1 MNGERRSEGG
11 GVGGAGDAAPGGVNS
26 ILWNR
31 WEGDAPENIRDYLE
45 RGERFPALPG
55 VYEAGAALVVV
66 GFVLRVGRASAA
78 SMGTETESVYAA
90 TATPARVPEDAA
102 VIVAGVGRR
111 RQKRVRRMRR
121 MGEGGDEVRM
131 GMRIGGRRV

>member
-66 GFVLRVGRASAA
+66 GFVLRVGRRVGGFNGDGDGERVCCYRDTRKGAGGCCCHCCGGWTAEAEESA
-78 SMGTETESVYAA
+78 
-90 TATPARVPEDAA
+90 EDATH
-102 VIVAGVGRR
+102 
-111 RQKRVRRMRR
+111 
-121 MGEGGDEVRM
+121 
-131 GMRIGGRRV
+131 GGRWG

>member
-1 MNGERRSEGG
+1 M
-11 GVGGAGDAAPGGVNS
+11 
-26 ILWNR
+26 
-31 WEGDAPENIRDYLE
+31 
-45 RGERFPALPG
+45 
-55 VYEAGAALVVV
+55 
-66 GFVLRVGRASAA
+66 RVGVLAVPEMRRLGGLIQFCGIGGRGTHQRILEIIWRGARGFQLSQGFMKPVPLLLWWVLFFASVGASAA